1 MKWSGRDHRRGAA
14 ADRAGD
20 GVWPW
25 APWKEQPQQAE
36 APLRLPVGLSAN
48 YGEAIK
54 AADLSIL
61 DARTRAEAQP
71 SWVAYDMVALAL
83 LPKARLTG
91 SYDDYAAVDA
101 ALKRAEALS
110 PDGAGP
116 DQRQAGFDL
125 LMHRLARRRKSL
137 DRLDRYAIRAPN
149 ETIESEGMR
158 GDIAF
163 YRGDYAGA
171 DRHYDRGD
179 AIARHSMDFRRGVKA
194 SYFGDFDKAAEYFT
208 RSEHASRLPSRE
220 AVVTH
225 ELARG
230 SVELRRG
237 EWDKAAQHF
246 ARANRLF
253 PAIGWSSRMSR
264 SRSLSPAATDE
275 AIRRLEPV
283 AARSNAPEAM
293 DLLSAL
299 YRSRG
304 DGVRSRQWAD
314 RAGAIWQSRL
324 EQFPDAAYGHAL
336 EHELAFGTPQRAL
349 DLARRDYASRPH
361 GATAIA
367 LGWAWLATTS
377 RTRRCARSPQCCVGL
392 EVRRRP
398 CRRRTGPCVARPGR
412 RGRGGAKEGA
422 GDQSACARSG
432 RGADLVRPLIRWLR
446 GILLLLALCSCPPRR
461 ISRPIPKSG
470 SISAVPPSPP
480 TS

>member
-1 MKWSGRDHRRGAA
+1 MATVPARASTGMKWSVAITGAA
-14 ADRAGD
+14 LLLIALELAFG
-20 GVWPW
+20 PW
-25 APWKEQPQQAE
+25 APWKQQPHQAE

-125 LMHRLARRRKSL
+125 LMHRLAAAEKSL

-253 PAIGWSSRMSR
+253 PGYWLVESHVAQ
-264 SRSLSPAATDE
+264 SLALAGRTDE

-367 LGWAWLATTS
+367 LGWAWLANNKPDEALRAIAPVLAS
-377 RTRRCARSPQCCVGL
+377 DWKSADVH
-392 EVRRRP
+392 V
-398 CRRRTGPCVARPGR
+398 VAAQAHALLGQGEEAEAEQKKALAINPH
-412 RGRGGAKEGA
+412 ALDPA
-422 GDQSACARSG
+422 AA
-432 RGADLVRPLIRWLR
+432 LIWF
-446 GILLLLALCSCPPRR
+446 GH
-461 ISRPIPKSG
+461 
-470 SISAVPPSPP
+470 
-480 TS
+480 